1 MKDITE
7 GISEKAYN
15 EWKEQKLQQEREQ
28 TKNSERVKGDE
39 PIFMEFAIN
48 KHCFKMKPQINYVP
62 LYWASEELLS
72 EYPDSIGIAG
82 YGRILF
88 NREIWD
94 ELDTKTRIAAVFHE
108 MLHVY
113 CQMRRIKDT
122 ENGYHLRKFA
132 EIAEQNGGYCTLS
145 EDGWTEAYPTD
156 ENMKKI
162 LAELK
167 KDGIKIR
174 E

>member
-1 MKDITE
+1 MKDI
-7 GISEKAYN
+7 SEMSYT
-15 EWKEQKLQQEREQ
+15 EWKEYKLQQEKEL
-28 TKNSERVKGDE
+28 TKNSEEVKEDE
-39 PIFMEFAIN
+39 PYFMEFAIN
-48 KHCFKMKPQINYVP
+48 RHCFKVEPIHNYIP

-72 EYPDSIGIAG
+72 EHPDSIGIAG

-113 CQMRRIKDT
+113 CQMRRIKAT

-132 EIAEQNGGYCTLS
+132 EIAEQNGGQCTLS
-145 EDGWTEAYPTD
+145 EDGWTEAYPT
-156 ENMKKI
+156 EANMKRI
-162 LAELK
+162 LAELNQK
-167 KDGIKIR
+167 GVNL
-174 E
+174 